1 MSMSSSNGQDGHKS
15 FRLSDFRDV
24 VVREE
29 SEG

>member
-1 MSMSSSNGQDGHKS
+1 MSSSSSQDDHKS
-15 FRLSDFRDV
+15 FRISDFRDV